1 MRKIKDRS
9 VIARRFYGSGLSRKA
24 FADRQGI
31 ALSTLSYWLR
41 QEKRRTGSVAVIR
54 PEVVFSELKVSAASL
69 GQESHWSVEVVSPA
83 GMTVRIREMLP
94 TEALIRL
101 LSGGGEC

>member
-9 VIARRFYGSGLSRKA
+9 VIAHRFYGSGLSRKA
-24 FADRQGI
+24 FAERHGI

-54 PEVVFSELKVSAASL
+54 PEVVFSELKVSPESL
-69 GQESHWSVEVVSPA
+69 GRESRWGMEVVSPT
-83 GMTVRIREMLP
+83 GLRVRSREMLS
-94 TEALIRL
+94 TEVLIRL
-101 LSGGGEC
+101 LCGGEC